1 MRYYRYLARC
11 VLAAVAV
18 IALAYAN
25 GSAHAQDIKYKLKLP
40 TVVSF
45 ELNLPSLIAYAN
57 GYFKDEGIE
66 ITDFVLGS
74 GGIQRTAVI
83 AKEYDF
89 GLFGFIHVPIARN
102 AGSPWK
108 AVLSLHDREIFG
120 LVVRNELKSKVRK
133 VSDLRGLKVGFSSP
147 GAAAWYVGSLF
158 LKNAGLNPE
167 KDVKYIA
174 LGGNPAVIY
183 TALKT
188 GKVDAFVS
196 WEPTTTRVIDEGV
209 AFPLIRIWDLKE
221 HKKWIGGDKALSM
234 ALITRED
241 VIKTKPDLVRRM
253 VEAHKKALKFI
264 RDASSAEITD
274 VVLKKPKTAQQF
286 KGLSR
291 PMVIALIDRIKPGF
305 GNGCLS
311 RSGFETEMK
320 LATEFKIVKRAIS
333 FEEFADTRFAGAC
346 P

>member
-147 GAAAWYVGSLF
+147 GAAAWYVGSL
-158 LKNAGLNPE
+158 
-167 KDVKYIA
+167 
-174 LGGNPAVIY
+174 
-183 TALKT
+183 
-188 GKVDAFVS
+188 
-196 WEPTTTRVIDEGV
+196 
-209 AFPLIRIWDLKE
+209 
-221 HKKWIGGDKALSM
+221 
-234 ALITRED
+234 
-241 VIKTKPDLVRRM
+241 
-253 VEAHKKALKFI
+253 
-264 RDASSAEITD
+264 
-274 VVLKKPKTAQQF
+274 
-286 KGLSR
+286 
-291 PMVIALIDRIKPGF
+291 
-305 GNGCLS
+305 
-311 RSGFETEMK
+311 
-320 LATEFKIVKRAIS
+320 
-333 FEEFADTRFAGAC
+333 
-346 P
+346 